1 MATFKFRVREL
12 WIYMQMKF
20 KLYSRARIDLL
31 ELKSRI
37 IHVLKNVEYNRG

>member
-1 MATFKFRVREL
+1 
-12 WIYMQMKF
+12 MQMKF